1 MNRILLADP
10 NPTLRSALALLLE
23 TRLNAQIVGQVSSME
38 SLLCEA
44 AATQPDII
52 IIGLDLPGEPAR
64 ERMAALRQKAPHASI
79 LMSSARPESA
89 SLAAESTAAFLCQTD
104 LPETILQTIQALVC
118 HNKPKEVCHV

>member
-23 TRLNAQIVGQVSSME
+23 TRLGAQIVGQVSSME

-52 IIGLDLPGEPAR
+52 IVGLNLPGEPYQ
-64 ERMAALRQKAPHASI
+64 ERIAALRQKVPHASI
-79 LMSSARPESA
+79 LTSSARPESA
-89 SLAAESTAAFLCQTD
+89 SLTEGTAAFLCQTD
-104 LPETILQTIQALVC
+104 LPETILQTIQALIR

>member
-23 TRLNAQIVGQVSSME
+23 TRLDAQIVGQVSSME

-52 IIGLDLPGEPAR
+52 IIGLGLPGEPVQ
-64 ERMAALRQKAPHASI
+64 ERMAALRQKAPHASV
-79 LMSSARPESA
+79 LTACACPEK
-89 SLAAESTAAFLCQTD
+89 STLLDSTEAFLCHTD
-104 LPETILQTIQALVC
+104 LPETILATIQALS
-118 HNKPKEVCHV
+118 KRAEQKDVCHV

>member
-23 TRLNAQIVGQVSSME
+23 TRLDAQVVGQVSSME

-52 IIGLDLPGEPAR
+52 IVGLGLPGEPVQDR
-64 ERMAALRQKAPHASI
+64 ITALRQKAPHASI
-79 LMSSARPESA
+79 LTSSAHPESA
-89 SLAAESTAAFLCQTD
+89 SLTEGTAAFLCQTD
-104 LPETILQTIQALVC
+104 LPETILQTIQMLIRR
-118 HNKPKEVCHV
+118 NKPKEVCHV